1 LNVLNIHDNLATV
14 DLLMQLNRVLFFLNK
29 VKMEQILIAEK

>member
-1 LNVLNIHDNLATV
+1 LNVLNIHENLAGV
-14 DLLMQLNRVLFFLNK
+14 NLLMQLNWVLFFFNK